1 MLSTIYYSITNPV
14 WAASQP
20 LWQTVV
26 SLNNTKWNFLFIVC
40 VYLVLK
46 NFFIKHYCACSLI
59 ITYSILS
66 KYSQID
72 CVPQLL
78 VGYNNVHPLLFY
90 SAAILLYTLTTPAET
105 LGKISNLTVFIIGA
119 CSLILGGYWGLNN
132 TAWGYFWVNDFIE
145 LILLTICVLALIRSH
160 QRNYLMS
167 QLYGC
172 VSLFYIIALII
183 GSRHGLVFTR
193 HSFFDLT
200 KITSVS
206 ILYPLSVCKVHYL
219 AVLKILPLVISC
231 TLFLLLV
238 QAIKTISLQAFQ
250 KLHLLFLHMITAVLF
265 ITWLKQAPL
274 HYSIAVIKQMYLA
287 VPVFL
292 NKSMVAAMFQFSKYK
307 TTVYLITNTL
317 FLHKKVYILKH
328 FAVVL
333 FSSFIFFI
341 FLLLSIVKIYD
352 NYVQN

>member
-1 MLSTIYYSITNPV
+1 M

-20 LWQTVV
+20 LWQIVV
-26 SLNNTKWNFLFIVC
+26 SLNNTKWNFLFILC
-40 VYLVLK
+40 AYLVLK
-46 NFFIKHYCACSLI
+46 NFFIKHYCVCSLI

-66 KYSQID
+66 KYFQID

-78 VGYNNVHPLLFY
+78 IGYNNVHPLLFY
-90 SAAILLYTLTTPAET
+90 SATVLLATLTTPCET
-105 LGKISNLTVFIIGA
+105 VGKMTNLTVFIIGV

-145 LILLTICVLALIRSH
+145 LILLTICVLVLIRSH

-172 VSLFYIIALII
+172 VSLFYIIALIV

-200 KITSVS
+200 KITNVS
-206 ILYPLSVCKVHYL
+206 ILYPLSVCKLHYL
-219 AVLKILPLVISC
+219 VVLKILPLIINGI
-231 TLFLLLV
+231 LFLLLV
-238 QAIKTISLQAFQ
+238 RAIETISIQAFQ
-250 KLHLLFLHMITAVLF
+250 KLSLLFLHMIIAVLF

-274 HYSIAVIKQMYLA
+274 HYSIAVIKQMYLTA
-287 VPVFL
+287 PVFL
-292 NKSMVAAMFQFSKYK
+292 NKSMVAAVFQFSKYK

-317 FLHKKVYILKH
+317 FLHQKVYILKH
-328 FAVVL
+328 VAVVL
-333 FSSFIFFI
+333 FSSLIYFV